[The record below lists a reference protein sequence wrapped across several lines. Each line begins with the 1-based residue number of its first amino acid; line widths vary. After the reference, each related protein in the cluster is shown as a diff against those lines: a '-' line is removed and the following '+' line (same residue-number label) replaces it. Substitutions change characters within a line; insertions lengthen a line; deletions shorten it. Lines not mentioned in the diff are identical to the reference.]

1 MTSKLLSKTTPKK
14 KFDLVLP
21 KREITKVSVTSDDS
35 ATNNDLNIIR
45 YELSGFSPSKITESI
60 WLGSY
65 KDSSCHDELSK
76 MGITHILNVAKEC
89 SHDNDVQNIIVKK
102 FDIVDHS
109 DSDIHS
115 IFDEAH
121 KFINECLESKG
132 KILIHCQ
139 QGISR
144 STTVLISYLMK
155 YGFVS
160 LDDTKYEPFGSYESV
175 SQYVRSRR
183 SIVSPNL
190 GFVFTLCEFEK
201 ELKKDHSGIEDDE
214 KSSDFFEF

>member
-1 MTSKLLSKTTPKK
+1 MTSKLLSKTTLKK
-14 KFDLVLP
+14 KFDLALP
-21 KREITKVSVTSDDS
+21 KREMTKISITSDNNK
-35 ATNNDLNIIR
+35 TNNGLNTIR

-65 KDSSCHDELSK
+65 KDSSYHDELTK
-76 MGITHILNVAKEC
+76 LGITHILNVAKEC
-89 SHDNDVQNIIVKK
+89 SHDNGVQNIIVKK
-102 FDIVDHS
+102 FNIVDHS
-109 DSDIHS
+109 DSNIHL

-155 YGFVS
+155 YGFIS
-160 LDDTKYEPFGSYESV
+160 LDNTKYEPSGSYESV
-175 SQYVRSRR
+175 SQYVRSCR

-201 ELKKDHSGIEDDE
+201 ELKKDHFGIEEDQ